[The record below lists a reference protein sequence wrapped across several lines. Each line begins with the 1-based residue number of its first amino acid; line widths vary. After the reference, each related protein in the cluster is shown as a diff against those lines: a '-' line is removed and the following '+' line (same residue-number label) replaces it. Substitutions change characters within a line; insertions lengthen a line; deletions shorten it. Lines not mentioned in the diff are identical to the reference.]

1 MGSISDYINQ
11 VAPKSMYDFNSGYS
25 PSTVDGLVNNNYN
38 PVYKNPVDI
47 FTKNS
52 SGYFNGLSPINK
64 TMNNATYNFDSG
76 NYESPFGKLNFGDDN
91 DDSLFSKMN
100 DFYTKNANMLN
111 FGMKG
116 VLGLGNLA
124 NALGQ
129 YNLAKKQFKFQRD
142 FAERNLANQTKTYNT
157 ELEHQARLRSAQA
170 SSDGRANES
179 SVEEYVRKN
188 KL

>member
-1 MGSISDYINQ
+1 MASISDYINQ
-11 VAPKSMYDFNSGYS
+11 MAPRSIYDFNSGYS
-25 PSTVDGLVNNNYN
+25 PSTSDGLVSNNYN
-38 PVYKNPVDI
+38 PVYNNPIDI
-47 FTKNS
+47 FTKNN
-52 SGYFNGLSPINK
+52 SGYFNGLSNTDK
-64 TMNNATYNFDSG
+64 VMNNSKYNFESG
-76 NYESPFGKLNFGDDN
+76 NYESPFTTLNINNNNGGG
-91 DDSLFSKMN
+91 LFDKMN
-100 DFYTKNANMLN
+100 DFYTKNADMLN

-124 NALGQ
+124 GALGQ

-142 FAERNLANQTKTYNT
+142 FAERNLTNQTKSYNT